1 MNRRVSA
8 ATLAAVLAACP
19 AVRAGMFED
28 VLDGLR
34 FAGFAVGGGH
44 DDVSNTTA
52 GVIGNFFQGNVVDL
66 GDFDVTLNGP
76 LSAVVQTG
84 GRKLPAFELILS
96 TGRLNVNPN
105 NVVTVDAAQPLSYSL
120 SFDSGLNTTTIDGNL
135 VGDARFRINRLGG
148 YDLRLH
154 FSDRQTVTV
163 DGEFDDG
170 SPVDSSV
177 DYGPIDFQGN
187 IFADILAA
195 VTEPLFRAAGAENFI
210 AQIGGRFAREQQ
222 SASIVES
229 LRDKMDSGRTLTSA
243 DLSTLAGL
251 KLTAS
256 ILGDD
261 LPDTSSLSA
270 GLPFSADPLT
280 VSPAPVPE
288 PATIVLFG
296 AAALLIAARRR
307 RPMRGT

>member
-1 MNRRVSA
+1 MIRRISVMA
-8 ATLAAVLAACP
+8 ALALMAAVTTT
-19 AVRAGMFED
+19 RAGMFEG

-52 GVIGNFFQGNVVDL
+52 GVIGNVFQGNVVDL

-84 GRKLPAFELILS
+84 GRKLPSFELILS

-105 NVVTVDAAQPLSYSL
+105 NVVTVDPAQPLSYSL

-135 VGDARFRINRLGG
+135 VGDARLRVNRLGG
-148 YDLRLH
+148 YDLSMQ

-177 DYGPIDFQGN
+177 DYGPVDIQGN
-187 IFADILAA
+187 IFADILATI
-195 VTEPLFRAAGAENFI
+195 TEPLFQAAGAENFF
-210 AQIGGRFAREQQ
+210 AQVGGRFAREQK
-222 SASIVES
+222 SASIIES
-229 LRDKMDSGRTLTSA
+229 LQTRLDAGESLTPTDFSTVA
-243 DLSTLAGL
+243 GLTLA
-251 KLTAS
+251 AS

-261 LPDTSSLSA
+261 LPDTSALLGAQPLSLDPSVTSSA
-270 GLPFSADPLT
+270 I
-280 VSPAPVPE
+280 PE
-288 PATIVLFG
+288 PATLVLLGG
-296 AAALLIAARRR
+296 AAALLAGRRHR
-307 RPMRGT
+307 QAQPR